1 MNIGNAGIVLIKE
14 FEGFKKAP
22 YLCSA
27 GVPTIGFGSTM
38 YADGKK
44 VKLCDTSIS
53 EAIALELLHDTLH
66 KYEQTVDK
74 VVNVSLT
81 QNQFDACVC
90 LCYNIGQGNFASS
103 TLVKMLNARTS
114 PVIIAPQFLR
124 WDKAVG
130 VPLAGLTRRRKAEM
144 ALFLTSTA

>member
-1 MNIGNAGIVLIKE
+1 MKIGDAGIALIKE
-14 FEGFKKAP
+14 FEGFRKAP

-27 GVPTIGFGSTM
+27 GVPTIGFGSTL
-38 YADGKK
+38 YTDGRK
-44 VKLCDTSIS
+44 VRLCDVSIS
-53 EAIALELLHDTLH
+53 EATALELFHDTLH

-74 VVNVSLT
+74 VINVPLT

-124 WDKAVG
+124 WNKAAG
-130 VPLAGLTRRRKAEM
+130 EPSKGLTRRREAEM
-144 ALFLTSTA
+144 NLFLKA

>member
-1 MNIGNAGIVLIKE
+1 MKIGDAGIALIKE
-14 FEGFKKAP
+14 FEGFRKAP

-44 VKLCDTSIS
+44 VKMSDVSIS
-53 EAIALELLHDTLH
+53 EATALELFHTTLH

-74 VVNVSLT
+74 AIIIPLT
-81 QNQFDACVC
+81 QNQFDACVS

-103 TLVKMLNARTS
+103 TLVKEINKGESKEKTS
-114 PVIIAPQFLR
+114 EQFLR
-124 WDKAVG
+124 WNKAMG
-130 VPLAGLTRRRKAEM
+130 VVSAGLSRRRKAEQK
-144 ALFLTSTA
+144 LYLS

>member
-1 MNIGNAGIVLIKE
+1 MKIGDAGIALIKE

-27 GVPTIGFGSTM
+27 GVPTIGYGSTM

-44 VKLCDTSIS
+44 VKMSDVSIS
-53 EAIALELLHDTLH
+53 EASALELFHTTLH

-74 VVNVSLT
+74 AIIIPLT
-81 QNQFDACVC
+81 QNQFDACVS

-103 TLVKMLNARTS
+103 TLVKEINKGEPKEKTS
-114 PVIIAPQFLR
+114 EQFLR
-124 WDKAVG
+124 WNKAMGTVS
-130 VPLAGLTRRRKAEM
+130 AGLSRRRKAEQK
-144 ALFLTSTA
+144 LYLS